1 MDRAFAYA
9 VAQMHQ
15 DTITTLHMV
24 SLQACNQRPD
34 QQPELTSR
42 ESTRGILG
50 IDEEWLMVIV
60 GDRAT
65 ERERQ

>member
-1 MDRAFAYA
+1 MSAYA

-15 DTITTLHMV
+15 DTVTTLHMV
-24 SLQACNQRPD
+24 SLQACNQCPD

-50 IDEEWLMVIV
+50 IDKEWLLVIV
-60 GDRAT
+60 GDRAA